1 MTNTTATATAPAKG
15 FQLGS
20 TLYAYT
26 NEWHERRYTLEGL
39 IEQVAVRGLG
49 PGLEMIGFSSIRGFP
64 QVSDDFAA
72 HFKDLM
78 AQYQLTPSCLSINAD
93 TAIRRGTT
101 MSIDEAVAYHAP
113 QIEAAAKLGFPVIR
127 SQFAAPAEV
136 LIRLLPLLEKHG
148 IKIGPE
154 VHAPLN
160 PNSPPV
166 MAYREAYA
174 KANSP
179 LLGFVPDFGCCA
191 FDLPATY
198 IANLRRQELPEALIQ
213 LALEVWHLP
222 KDAGWKRA
230 EFGRRVAEMNVDPAV
245 VSALSV
251 MFNILSPGQAEMWKE
266 IIPQV
271 VHVHGKFYDFDADG
285 NETSIDYGKI
295 LPVFHDG
302 GYTGFMSSEW
312 EGHLYMRGVCAFDMV
327 AKHQALAR
335 RIIAQHTGVAA

>member
-1 MTNTTATATAPAKG
+1 MTNTPAAAAKG
-15 FQLGS
+15 FKLGS
-20 TLYAYT
+20 TLYSFT
-26 NEWHERRYTLEGL
+26 NEWHERRYGFEDL
-39 IEQVAVRGLG
+39 IAEVARRGLG
-49 PGLEMIGFSSIRGFP
+49 PGLEIIGFSSIRGFP
-64 QVSDDFAA
+64 AISDDFAA
-72 HFKDLM
+72 RFKDLM
-78 AQYQLTPSCLSINAD
+78 AQYQLQPSSLAINAD
-93 TAIRRGTT
+93 MALKRGTM
-101 MSIDEAVAYHAP
+101 MSVDEAVAYHAP
-113 QIEAAAKLGFPVIR
+113 QIEAAAKLGFPAIR

-136 LIRLLPLLEKHG
+136 AIKLLPLLEKHG
-148 IKIGPE
+148 IKMGPE

-174 KANSP
+174 KVNSP

-198 IANLRRQELPEALIQ
+198 IENLRRQELPEHLIQ

-222 KDAGWKRA
+222 RDAGWKRQ
-230 EFGRRVAEMNVDPAV
+230 EFARRVEPLKADPAD

-271 VHVHGKFYDFDADG
+271 IHVHGKFYDFDADG

-302 GYTGFMSSEW
+302 GYTGFISSEW
-312 EGHLYMRGVCAFDMV
+312 EGHLYMRGVDAFDMV

-335 RIIAQHTGVAA
+335 RIIAKHTGASA

>member
-1 MTNTTATATAPAKG
+1 MTANQTPAAKG
-15 FQLGS
+15 FKLGS
-20 TLYAYT
+20 TLYSFT
-26 NEWHERRYTLEGL
+26 NEWHERRFGFEDL
-39 IEQVAVRGLG
+39 IAEVARRNLG
-49 PGLEMIGFSSIRGFP
+49 PGLEIIGFSSIRGFP
-64 QVSDDFAA
+64 NVSDDFAA
-72 HFKDLM
+72 RFKDLV
-78 AQYQLTPSCLSINAD
+78 ARHGLTPSCLAINAD
-93 TAIRRGTT
+93 MALRRGTM
-101 MSIDEAVAYHAP
+101 MSIDEAVAYHVP

-136 LIRLLPLLEKHG
+136 AIKLLPLLEKHG
-148 IKIGPE
+148 IKMGPE

-198 IANLRRQELPEALIQ
+198 IDNLRRQELPEHLIQ

-222 KDAGWKRA
+222 KDAGWKRQ
-230 EFGRRVAEMNVDPAV
+230 EFARRVEPLNADPAD

-251 MFNILSPGQAEMWKE
+251 MFNILSPGEAEMWKD

-285 NETSIDYGKI
+285 NETSIAYDKI

-312 EGHLYMRGVCAFDMV
+312 EGHLYMRGVDAFDMV

-335 RIIAQHTGVAA
+335 RVIAKHTGTVA

>member
-1 MTNTTATATAPAKG
+1 MTATTTANTTAKG
-15 FQLGS
+15 FALGS
-20 TLYAYT
+20 TLYAFT

-39 IEQVAVRGLG
+39 IEQVALRGLG
-49 PGLEMIGFSSIRGFP
+49 PHLEVIGFSSIRGFP

-72 HFKDLM
+72 RFKDLM
-78 AQYQLTPSCLSINAD
+78 AQHGLKPSCLSINAD
-93 TAIRRGTT
+93 TAIRRGTM
-101 MSIDEAVAYHAP
+101 MSIDDAVAYHVP
-113 QIEAAAKLGFPVIR
+113 QIEAAAKMGFPVIR

-136 LIRLLPLLEKHG
+136 IIRLLPLLEKHG

-160 PNSPPV
+160 PSSPPV

-198 IANLRRQELPEALIQ
+198 IANLRRQELPEPLIQ

-251 MFNILSPGQAEMWKE
+251 MFNILSPGTAEMWKE
-266 IIPQV
+266 IMPQV
-271 VHVHGKFYDFDADG
+271 VHVHGKFYDFDDAG
-285 NETSIDYGKI
+285 NETSIDYGKL
-295 LPVFHDG
+295 LPVFHEG
-302 GYTGFMSSEW
+302 GYTGVMSSEW
-312 EGHLYMRGVCAFDMV
+312 EGHLYMRGVDAFDMV

-335 RIIAQHTGVAA
+335 RILGRTTNLPG